1 MDFTGLEINKH
12 KNKLLNL
19 FNKLINSVDINEKI
33 AINNEMKTE
42 TEFLS
47 SLLNIKKSYL
57 GQDNLQNNNINFM
70 NQNLNQNINNN
81 INNNTMQQ
89 QMMQQQLMQEQMMQ
103 QQLMQEQMMQQ
114 QKIEQQNIL
123 QQKME
128 ESQEKQKQQE
138 YNENIQNKVNNNEIT
153 VYFKASGNKG
163 QSNAAI
169 KVKCF
174 KDEKVSNIIEKYRNK
189 ANDFVS
195 NKNFIYKAK
204 NINTNLTVEEAGLTN
219 NSYIFV
225 VLNQNPPEG
234 KKCSIF

>member
-70 NQNLNQNINNN
+70 NKNLNQNINNN

-89 QMMQQQLMQEQMMQ
+89 QMMQQQLMQEQMI
-103 QQLMQEQMMQQ
+103 QQ
-114 QKIEQQNIL
+114 QKIEQQNIM

-138 YNENIQNKVNNNEIT
+138 YNKNIHNNEIT

-174 KDEKVSNIIEKYRNK
+174 KDEKVSNIIEKYRIK

>member
-89 QMMQQQLMQEQMMQ
+89 QMMQQQLMQEQMI
-103 QQLMQEQMMQQ
+103 QQ
-114 QKIEQQNIL
+114 QKIEQQNIM